1 MANPEKL
8 TVTEFEAN
16 AINAMPAD
24 VAGNS
29 IDTNGSVPI
38 KQADFGGA
46 GGRLLIHVIN
56 AATRTLTVTVEH
68 GDNPPAVR
76 AGVGDLQNA
85 VAIATS
91 AAVFIG
97 PLETAR
103 FQDSDGD
110 INVTFTGTGG
120 AAVCRARVYLLP
132 KAV

>member
-1 MANPEKL
+1 MANPDKL
-8 TVTEFEAN
+8 TVTALEPN
-16 AINAMPAD
+16 SINAMPAD
-24 VAGNS
+24 AAGNS
-29 IDTNGSVPI
+29 IDTNGTVPI
-38 KQADFGGA
+38 EQADFAGA
-46 GGRLLIHVIN
+46 GGRMLIHVIN
-56 AATRTLTVTVEH
+56 GATRTLTVTVEH

-76 AGVGDLQNA
+76 AGVGGLQNA
-85 VAIATS
+85 VAIATN

-103 FQDSDGD
+103 FQDEDGN

>member
-1 MANPEKL
+1 M
-8 TVTEFEAN
+8 
-16 AINAMPAD
+16 AINPRRCA
-24 VAGNS
+24 
-29 IDTNGSVPI
+29 
-38 KQADFGGA
+38 
-46 GGRLLIHVIN
+46 
-56 AATRTLTVTVEH
+56 
-68 GDNPPAVR
+68 R
-76 AGVGDLQNA
+76 ALAITERGWR
-85 VAIATS
+85 IATN